1 MANRVL
7 IGNKDASASPGTN
20 YGYGMFVSKAGKDV
34 LTCGRK
40 DLLFDSS
47 QGTGGSA
54 FVYAAGHDLD
64 ISSAHNFLTT
74 NSKDNLGY
82 IPLVVHAE
90 DIQNQ
95 THNWATSAG
104 YQTREWYATRTDILQ
119 TTSST
124 ITPYRLGAGNAPGA
138 LPVAGRRTTS
148 AEVGLQYDV
157 DGTTHA
163 CTSLGYFVMK
173 LPCAYGYMNST
184 YFEETD

>member
-20 YGYGMFVSKAGKDV
+20 YGYGMYVSKAGKDV

-54 FVYAAGHDLD
+54 FLYASGHDID

-74 NSKDNLGY
+74 NSKDALGY

-90 DIQNQ
+90 DMQQ
-95 THNWATSAG
+95 THNWSTAAG
-104 YQTREWYATRTDILQ
+104 DQTREWWATRTDILQ
-119 TTSST
+119 TTASN
-124 ITPYRLGAGNAPGA
+124 ITPYRLGAGNNVAA

-148 AEVGLQYDV
+148 AEYGLGSSQ
-157 DGTTHA
+157 A
-163 CTSLGYFVMK
+163 CTSLGYAVLK
-173 LPCAYGYMNST
+173 IPCAYGYMNST

>member
-20 YGYGMFVSKAGKDV
+20 YGYGMYVSKAGKDV

-54 FVYAAGHDLD
+54 FLYASGHDID
-64 ISSAHNFLTT
+64 ISSAHNLLKT
-74 NSKDNLGY
+74 NSKDALGY

-90 DIQNQ
+90 DMQQ
-95 THNWATSAG
+95 THNWSTAAG
-104 YQTREWYATRTDILQ
+104 DQTREWWATRTDILQ
-119 TTSST
+119 TTAST
-124 ITPYRLGAGNAPGA
+124 ITPYRLGAGNNIAA
-138 LPVAGRRTTS
+138 LPVSGRRTTS
-148 AEVGLQYDV
+148 AEYGLGSSQ
-157 DGTTHA
+157 A
-163 CTSLGYFVMK
+163 CTSLGYAVLK
-173 LPCAYGYMNST
+173 IPCAYGYMNST

>member
-20 YGYGMFVSKAGKDV
+20 YGYGMYVSKAGSNV

-47 QGTGGSA
+47 QGTGASG
-54 FVYAAGHDLD
+54 FIYAEGFDLD
-64 ISSAHNFLTT
+64 ISAAHNFLTT
-74 NSKDNLGY
+74 NSKPNLGY
-82 IPLVVHAE
+82 IPLVMHAE
-90 DIQNQ
+90 DMQQ

-104 YQTREWYATRTDILQ
+104 YQTREWWAMRVHVLK

-124 ITPYRLGAGNAPGA
+124 ITPYRFGAGNATGA
-138 LPVAGRRTTS
+138 LPVTGRRTTS
-148 AEVGLQYDV
+148 AEVGLGESQ
-157 DGTTHA
+157 A
-163 CTSLGYFVMK
+163 CTSLGYFVLK
-173 LPCAYGYMNST
+173 IPCAYGYMNST